1 MGTLDASLPE
11 SQKAFRTEQ
20 LANQWERH
28 SPIPVQDREVPRV
41 DETHNSGESA
51 TEKPRMPGYIA
62 VSGVVTCIHMYVS
75 TLTRT
80 AHSPIHGCA
89 FSYQEVFFI
98 KMTCSVEVPCQ
109 LCPLEW
115 QRKVPIGSSPTSEF
129 LNKTPAINAP
139 LKHQRNYQR
148 DIFRDRYW

>member
-80 AHSPIHGCA
+80 PLECQQGVPLFAAAHSPIHGCA
-89 FSYQEVFFI
+89 FSYQEVFFV
-98 KMTCSVEVPCQ
+98 KMTRSIEEPCQ

-115 QRKVPIGSSPTSEF
+115 QREVPIESSPTSEF
-129 LNKTPAINAP
+129 LPE
-139 LKHQRNYQR
+139 
-148 DIFRDRYW
+148 